1 MTILREEN
9 TKSRAPKSSSAYNLK
24 SVPNAKDSSHCKP
37 VATIDSFPKV
47 PYVANEWSTDEEIDL
62 GKETSD
68 EDDISDKVISS
79 RQANHSVISAINLK
93 NIEAP
98 VQDIMDLEEAQAK
111 YNAMF
116 GSDDIE
122 SDIPTLSKAACDVA
136 EMVPPGTDSLDK
148 NSAEKFVRLIQHPD
162 GKVEQ
167 VKEDGTRVI
176 THPDGT
182 WKRHSSSGSIMTVP
196 PNGWPVHISYFNG
209 DQLEKLSDGIT
220 RYFYAKTNMWQTTYP
235 DGHEELQ
242 YPNGQVE
249 RRERDGSVKVVLPG
263 GKGKVNGQEST
274 FLNGLPPNEISVEKL
289 PNGDSIILLPNGER
303 ELHTKDYMKKEFL
316 DGTVK
321 FIFQDGSQETR
332 YPSGRI
338 RVKDAQ
344 GNLIR
349 DTALIT

>member
-1 MTILREEN
+1 M
-9 TKSRAPKSSSAYNLK
+9 
-24 SVPNAKDSSHCKP
+24 
-37 VATIDSFPKV
+37 
-47 PYVANEWSTDEEIDL
+47 
-62 GKETSD
+62 
-68 EDDISDKVISS
+68 
-79 RQANHSVISAINLK
+79 
-93 NIEAP
+93 
-98 VQDIMDLEEAQAK
+98 
-111 YNAMF
+111 
-116 GSDDIE
+116 
-122 SDIPTLSKAACDVA
+122 
-136 EMVPPGTDSLDK
+136 
-148 NSAEKFVRLIQHPD
+148 
-162 GKVEQ
+162 
-167 VKEDGTRVI
+167 
-176 THPDGT
+176 
-182 WKRHSSSGSIMTVP
+182 
-196 PNGWPVHISYFNG
+196 
-209 DQLEKLSDGIT
+209 
-220 RYFYAKTNMWQTTYP
+220 
-235 DGHEELQ
+235 
-242 YPNGQVE
+242 E